1 MSGAPMSDE
10 TAEAEDT
17 TPERADHARPPPA
30 AARADAGEASSGRE
44 REVLRAR
51 RESRER
57 LGERAFALSLEQALG
72 VREADTTS
80 DIREAFGAVGPDEL
94 TDERRSVAGRI
105 VLKRDMG
112 RLVFLVLRD
121 RTGDLQLVVNQESGA
136 DVLALLEDV
145 DLGDIVAAAGRVGT
159 TRKGELSIFVERIAM
174 LSKALRPLPE
184 KWHGLRDPELQQ
196 RQRYLH
202 LATDVGVR
210 RLVAARAKTLR
221 AIRAYLDQRG
231 FVEVETPVLQTIA
244 GGAMARPFQ
253 THHRDLGVDLYLR
266 ISLELYLKRLL
277 VGGLERVYEIGR
289 NFRNEGTGWKYNPE
303 FTMLELYQAYADYET
318 MMEVT
323 RDLVRTCAREVT
335 GSLQVTFRG
344 HEIDLGGEWRR
355 VTVLG
360 GVSEAVGEEV
370 TLDRTDLAE
379 LAKRHELPVEPA
391 WPPGKI
397 VLELFEKLVEP
408 ELIQPTFVCDF
419 PRDVSPLA
427 RPHRG
432 DPSLTEHVDPVI
444 GGMELGTGYSELTD
458 PDEQRAKFVL
468 QQQAR
473 EAGEEET
480 HPFDEDFLQAL
491 EHGMPP
497 AGGLGIGIDR
507 LLMLLTDVP
516 SVREVILFPLHRPE
530 D

>member
-1 MSGAPMSDE
+1 MSDE
-10 TAEAEDT
+10 VVEAEGA
-17 TPERADHARPPPA
+17 PDHAE
-30 AARADAGEASSGRE
+30 GSTGRE
-44 REVLRAR
+44 REVLKAR
-51 RESRER
+51 RESRKR

-72 VREADTTS
+72 VPDADATAG
-80 DIREAFGAVGPDEL
+80 IRDAFGSLEPDEV
-94 TDERRSVAGRI
+94 TDERRTVAGRI

-112 RLVFLVLRD
+112 KLAFLVLRD
-121 RTGDLQLVVNQESGA
+121 RTGDLQLVVNQKSAAETLS
-136 DVLALLEDV
+136 LLPEV
-145 DLGDIVAAAGRVGT
+145 DLGDVVGATGRVGT
-159 TRKGELSIFVERIAM
+159 TRKGELSIFVERMAM
-174 LSKALRPLPE
+174 LTKALRPLPE

-202 LATDVGVR
+202 LATDLRVR
-210 RLVAARAKTLR
+210 RVVDARAKILR
-221 AIRAYLDQRG
+221 AIRGYLVERG

-253 THHRDLGVDLYLR
+253 THHRDLDIDLYLR

-318 MMEVT
+318 MMDIT
-323 RDLVRTCAREVT
+323 RDLVQASTLEVA
-335 GSLQVTFRG
+335 GSLEVTFRG
-344 HEIDLGGEWRR
+344 HRIDLGGAWRR
-355 VTVLG
+355 ITVLG
-360 GVSEAVGEEV
+360 SVSEAVGEEV
-370 TLDRTDLAE
+370 TLNRPDLAE
-379 LAKRHELPVEPA
+379 LAARHDLPVEPS
-391 WPPGKI
+391 WPAGKI

-427 RPHRG
+427 RPHRD
-432 DPSLTEHVDPVI
+432 DPNLTEHVDPVI

-458 PDEQRAKFVL
+458 PDEQRARFVL

-507 LLMLLTDVP
+507 LLMLLADVP

-530 D
+530 E